1 MDGLFTILII
11 IGCVGLILFVLVQNP
26 KGGGLNSEFGSA
38 VQLGGAK
45 RATDILE
52 KGTWG
57 LAIMI
62 AVVCLA
68 MAKPGNGS
76 GALDELDSDPNKQ
89 FKKAQKA
96 VKIYLKVQDLVDQL
110 FLANHNRINL
120 KNLNV
125 SMSSY

>member
-1 MDGLFTILII
+1 MGGFFTILII

-57 LAIMI
+57 LAILL
-62 AVVCLA
+62 AVICLA
-68 MAKPGNGS
+68 MAAPGDDVSDDDEQEATADEIIEFDGEEGEETAPNPGGFQLPQ
-76 GALDELDSDPNKQ
+76 GAGNP
-89 FKKAQKA
+89 
-96 VKIYLKVQDLVDQL
+96 VQP
-110 FLANHNRINL
+110 
-120 KNLNV
+120 
-125 SMSSY
+125 

>member
-1 MDGLFTILII
+1 MLFTILII

-57 LAIMI
+57 LAIVI
-62 AVVCLA
+62 ALICLVTA
-68 MAKPGNGS
+68 RPS
-76 GALDELDSDPNKQ
+76 GGASAAEELESDPN
-89 FKKAQKA
+89 A
-96 VKIYLKVQDLVDQL
+96 VESPTAPETAPEGAPGGFTVPGGSQPQ
-110 FLANHNRINL
+110 
-120 KNLNV
+120 
-125 SMSSY
+125 

>member
-1 MDGLFTILII
+1 MGSLFTILII

-57 LAIMI
+57 LAIGV
-62 AVVCLA
+62 ALLCLFL
-68 MAKPGNGS
+68 AKDVKVSNAGGETIE
-76 GALDELDSDPNKQ
+76 ELDSNSEAVSDPTEEDGGTFDVGGNGPAIPGQ
-89 FKKAQKA
+89 
-96 VKIYLKVQDLVDQL
+96 
-110 FLANHNRINL
+110 
-120 KNLNV
+120 
-125 SMSSY
+125 

>member
-68 MAKPGNGS
+68 MAKPGG
-76 GALDELDSDPNKQ
+76 GGGGTEELDSDPN
-89 FKKAQKA
+89 A
-96 VKIYLKVQDLVDQL
+96 VQDNVEN
-110 FLANHNRINL
+110 ANDL
-120 KNLNV
+120 PEGTGLGGPT
-125 SMSSY
+125 MPGQPQ